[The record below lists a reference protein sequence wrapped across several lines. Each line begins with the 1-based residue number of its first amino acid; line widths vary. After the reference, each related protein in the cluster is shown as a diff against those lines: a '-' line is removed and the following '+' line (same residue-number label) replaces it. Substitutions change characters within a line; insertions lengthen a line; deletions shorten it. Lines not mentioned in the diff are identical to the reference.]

1 MTTSDQDIRRQ
12 LRLGEDSRWEF
23 KRIEFAGDRP
33 VSPSRDDLA
42 DEMVAFANASGGFLL
57 CGVADDGSLHGMSRS
72 QMVALDRV
80 LVDVCTDSVDPPLRV
95 DVHHREL
102 DGAGIILVE
111 VPRGDALH
119 ERGGRSF
126 IRVGA
131 SKCRLT
137 SDERMRLAQRRGQV
151 RYQWF
156 DEQAV
161 PNTGF
166 GTLDA
171 ELWKPLLSAE
181 GATEP
186 RAALA
191 KLGLLT
197 AADADVHR
205 ATVAGILLCT
215 REPDQWLANATI
227 AATRYRG
234 PDRASGQFDAQE
246 IRGPLDRQIA
256 AAIAFVVRNMQVAA
270 EKTPARVDMPQ
281 YSTAALFEAIV
292 NAVAHRD
299 YGVRGSR
306 VRLSMF
312 EDRVEIQSPG
322 PLPNNLTVESIAARQ
337 ATRNQTLA
345 SALGRMPVAGT
356 PGSDHRRFFME
367 RRGDGVPLILRET
380 ATLGAP
386 PPEYEVVDDADVRLT
401 IRAAPLRSSAGPARI
416 VVHSARE
423 PVAGVDVLVLLP
435 NRAWQRATTS
445 ADGQADVDLH
455 ATHLP
460 AAVFVAATGFHAEAR
475 HGWVPEEGPL
485 EVDLTPLDT
494 GGAVILAEDGGS
506 LPGLRGTLRP
516 VRDALDRTCLYTTNI
531 AVDEGK
537 RQPVYFLLGEDIRLT
552 DADGGERSVRIVDI
566 VDRSALVEY
575 RPR

>member
-33 VSPSRDDLA
+33 ASPSRDDLA

-57 CGVADDGSLHGMSRS
+57 CGVADDGSLHGMSRA
-72 QMVALDRV
+72 QMVALDGL
-80 LVDVCTDSVDPPLRV
+80 LVDLCTDSIDPPLRV

-102 DGAGIILVE
+102 DGAGLVLVE
-111 VPRGDALH
+111 VPRGDSLH

-126 IRVGA
+126 TRVGA
-131 SKCRLT
+131 SKRRLT
-137 SDERMRLAQRRGQV
+137 SDERMRLAQRRAQA

-156 DEQAV
+156 DEQPV

-171 ELWKPLLSAE
+171 QLWKPLLSAE

-191 KLGLLT
+191 KQGLLT
-197 AADADVHR
+197 ADGDGYR
-205 ATVAGILLCT
+205 ATVAGVLLCT
-215 REPDQWLANATI
+215 REPDLWLPNATI

-234 PDRASGQFDAQE
+234 DDRASGQFDAQE

-256 AAIAFVVRNMQVAA
+256 DAVAFAVRNMRVAA

-281 YSTAALFEAIV
+281 YSATALFEAIV
-292 NAVAHRD
+292 NAIAHRD

-306 VRLSMF
+306 VRLSVF
-312 EDRVEIQSPG
+312 DDRVEIQSPG
-322 PLPNNLTVESIAARQ
+322 SLPNNLTVESIAARQ

-380 ATLGAP
+380 AALGAP
-386 PPEYEVVDDADVRLT
+386 PPEYEVIDDADVRLT
-401 IRAAPLRSSAGPARI
+401 IRAAPLKPSAGSARI
-416 VVHSARE
+416 VVYCLGE
-423 PVAGVDVLVLLP
+423 PVADVDVLALLP
-435 NRAWQRATTS
+435 NRAWQRATTN
-445 ADGQADVDLH
+445 ADGEATLDLH
-455 ATHLP
+455 ATHMP
-460 AAVFVAATGFHAEAR
+460 ATVFAAAVGFRAETR
-475 HGWVPEEGPL
+475 HGWVPVEGPL
-485 EVDLTPLDT
+485 AVELKPLDG
-494 GGAVILAEDGGS
+494 GGAVILVEDGGA
-506 LPGLRGTLRP
+506 LPSLRGTIRP
-516 VRDALDRTCLYTTNI
+516 IRDALDRTSLYTTDI

-537 RQPVYFLLGEDIRLT
+537 PQPVYFLMGEDIRLT
-552 DADGGERSVRIVDI
+552 DADGRELTVRIVDI